1 MIAAR
6 FKLLLRRIFERSSVI
21 NSDIVAMAQ
30 HVELNGSGWFDAAVK
45 KAIRFLFWMIDDPC
59 STAFIYDER
68 SGVGLDA
75 IGLPEF
81 TVAIEAMVAGGILI
95 PVGEGLFKLTE
106 HEASVLREAV
116 ELAQK
121 TEQKVRAKVFA
132 SAAAAGADFPE
143 SDYSKIWDSFH
154 KEFIA
159 PFISEFGARAYELV
173 TGITPDAK
181 KTQFITEFLGR
192 FPENQKA
199 VLEPMIL
206 ALLDKNSV
214 ECRVYVLRMMNSYFF
229 HSAIKLPNGTIE
241 KAFSGKKQSR
251 SLRFVLD
258 TNFLF
263 SLFDLHDNPA
273 NEAVELLVA
282 TIGKLP
288 RSFNIGMYVLPATI
302 LEFHRSLSLYEGQ
315 IRSISPTSG
324 VVSAGLQ
331 YKMSGVLNTY
341 FNKLQDAGYK
351 LSVDDYFGPFFN
363 NINALLAAK
372 SVNILHG
379 EDVFYTTDQSTID
392 DATDQ
397 FSFYKRKFVN
407 EPKKQKNWEQ
417 VFHDMVLLHYVS
429 DRRRAI
435 CDTIFDAEWLGVT
448 IDRGL
453 LAFDNRKRHSKG
465 IPFMVDPAALV
476 QVLQFLIPTDEDL
489 EKTILALMQ
498 MPFLVEPFDVDDEK
512 ITQRILGN
520 ISRFENVG
528 DLDKDTVLSILGSQA
543 LRKKI
548 ERVHDKDEELSL
560 IKDALIEHAAELKK
574 EADRAAAELAEANK
588 RHEADRLA
596 NEKSLVATRR
606 EKEEAERLLATARD
620 NVTEREKTEAA
631 LRNKVQEFED
641 RETTRANRRTRVI
654 QGIWVAAAF
663 GLVVSVT
670 AATAFALWYFPDLAP
685 GNFWW
690 MRLFVGATVA
700 ALLMLPF
707 YWFAGRQLD
716 IAGHRAV
723 RFLRW
728 LSIGCWTAYLTL
740 LLGVGSDWI
749 SAAVQ
754 KDLPD
759 PKTLVLPSDAETRSK
774 PKD

>member
-1 MIAAR
+1 MKEYRVI
-6 FKLLLRRIFERSSVI
+6 SSDV
-21 NSDIVAMAQ
+21 VAMAQ

-45 KAIRFLFWMIDDPC
+45 KAIRFLFWMIGNPC
-59 STAFIYDER
+59 SADDIYAER
-68 SGVGLDA
+68 GGVGLDTL
-75 IGLPEF
+75 GLPEI
-81 TVAIEAMVAGGILI
+81 TMAIEAMVAGGMLL
-95 PVGEGLFKLTE
+95 PTGDGRFKLTE
-106 HEASVLREAV
+106 HEASMHREAV
-116 ELAQK
+116 DRAQK
-121 TEQKVRAKVFA
+121 VEQQVRAKVFA
-132 SAAAAGADFPE
+132 AAAAAGADFPE
-143 SDYSKIWDSFH
+143 SDHSKIWDSFH

-173 TGITPDAK
+173 TGVTPDAK

-192 FPENQKA
+192 FPESQKV

-206 ALLDKNSV
+206 ALLDKNSS

-273 NEAVELLVA
+273 NEAVGLLVA

-315 IRSISPTSG
+315 IRSISPTSA

-331 YKMSGVLNTY
+331 YKMSGVLTTY
-341 FNKLQDAGYK
+341 FKRLQEAGYK
-351 LSVDDYFGPFFN
+351 LRAADYFGPFFE
-363 NINALLAAK
+363 NINALLATK
-372 SVNILHG
+372 NVKILHG
-379 EDVFYTTDQSTID
+379 EDDFYATDQSTID

-397 FSFYKRKFVN
+397 FSFYKRRFAN
-407 EPKKQKNWEQ
+407 EPKKQKTWEQ

-435 CDTIFDAEWLGVT
+435 CDTVFDAEWLGVT

-465 IPFMVDPAALV
+465 IPCMVDPAALV

-512 ITQRILGN
+512 ITQRILGT

-548 ERVHDKDEELSL
+548 ERVHDKDDELSL

-588 RHEADRLA
+588 RHEEDRLA
-596 NEKSLVATRR
+596 NEKSLIATMRD
-606 EKEEAERLLATARD
+606 KAEAERLLANAQES
-620 NVTEREKTEAA
+620 VTEREKSEAA
-631 LRNKVQEFED
+631 LRSRVQELED
-641 RETTRANRRTRVI
+641 REKTQVNRRRRFI
-654 QGIWVAAAF
+654 QGIKVAAAF
-663 GLVVSVT
+663 GLVVL
-670 AATAFALWYFPDLAP
+670 ATAGTALALWHFPELIP

-690 MRLFVGATVA
+690 MRLFVGATIS

-707 YWFAGRQLD
+707 YWFAGRQED

-728 LSIGCWTAYLTL
+728 FSIGCWTAYLTL
-740 LLGVGSDWI
+740 LIGVGNDWI

-759 PKTLVLPSDAETRSK
+759 PKSLVVPSHGETGSK
-774 PKD
+774 PGT